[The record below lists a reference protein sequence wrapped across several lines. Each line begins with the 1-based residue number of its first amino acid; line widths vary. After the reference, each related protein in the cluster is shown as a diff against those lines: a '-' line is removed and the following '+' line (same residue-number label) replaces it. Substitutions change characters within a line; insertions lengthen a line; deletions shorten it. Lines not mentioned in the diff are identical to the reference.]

1 MIGTGKAIT
10 FFLLALIAFGLFM
23 AVLNGGGG
31 VADTKLTAPISSSDG
46 TLPVVSTNGFLNSD
60 YIYIGDEEIMYSGK
74 NATAFTGCSRGYGAS
89 LAVPHSMGSA
99 VYTGEVSSINQAL
112 GFNIGQMV
120 TSVGPLSIIII
131 PFSFLT
137 ITIPRMIAESASF
150 LSGSMGLAVLGVLW
164 MCLIAG
170 FIICLA
176 IILVSAISAL
186 GSLFMNMVR
195 RPA

>member
-10 FFLLALIAFGLFM
+10 FFLLTLILFGLFM
-23 AVLNGGGG
+23 AILNGGGG
-31 VADTKLTAPISSSDG
+31 VADTTLTAAISSSNT
-46 TLPVVSTNGFLNSD
+46 TLSVVSTSGFLDSD
-60 YIYIGDEEIMYSGK
+60 YIYIGDEEVMYSGK
-74 NATAFTGCSRGYGAS
+74 NATAFTGCSRGYGVS
-89 LAVPHSMGSA
+89 SAVPHSLGAA

-120 TSVGPLSIIII
+120 TSVGPLSILII

-137 ITIPRMIAESASF
+137 VTIPRMIAESASF
-150 LSGSMGLAVLGVLW
+150 LSGSLGLAILGIIW

-176 IILVSAISAL
+176 IVLVTAVSTM
-186 GSLFMNMVR
+186 GSLFMNLIR